1 MEATTPSSQR
11 EARRVEPFA
20 LTLLEAAQYASVT
33 PWFIQ
38 TAVWSG
44 ALPARRAGKRSII
57 LREDLQNFLRG
68 LPVVEPRRPKQPKL
82 LVVAGNAACQ
92 KTGVH

>member
-44 ALPARRAGKRSII
+44 TLPARRAGKRRII
-57 LREDLQNFLRG
+57 LKEDLQNFLRG
-68 LPVVEPRRPKQPKL
+68 LPVVEPRRRKVGL
-82 LVVAGNAACQ
+82 LVVAGRKVANSS
-92 KTGVH
+92 